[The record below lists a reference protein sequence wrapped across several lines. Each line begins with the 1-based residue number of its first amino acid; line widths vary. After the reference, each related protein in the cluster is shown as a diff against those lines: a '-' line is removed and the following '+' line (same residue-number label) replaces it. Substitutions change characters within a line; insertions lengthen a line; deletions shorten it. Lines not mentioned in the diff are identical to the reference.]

1 MSPVSNPVDKAG
13 TLCGYMAFPVFVG
26 KLSEFHPQAIPRLS
40 KIGFIVSTCC
50 K

>member
-1 MSPVSNPVDKAG
+1 MSPVSNPVGKKG

-26 KLSEFHPQAIPRLS
+26 KLFEFDPQAIPRLS
-40 KIGFIVSTCC
+40 KIGFYDSTCC